1 MKTSRITYFL
11 LLAVMMLPTA
21 ASGYDFK
28 VDDVYYSIN
37 NDSTTVTALTCDNDP
52 KIVTII
58 IPETVNNEGTTYR
71 VTEIGEGAFTQ
82 SQLYLRYVEIGD
94 GVERIGRGAF
104 HMSDIDSIYIGKSV
118 SYIGYDAF
126 GYCDRLRKVLIK
138 DLTAWCNI
146 NFDKY
151 GSNPLNNI
159 YTHLFVNGEEI
170 THLVIPENVT
180 EIKKLAFMGG
190 QFTSV
195 TIPEG
200 VTRIG
205 EQAFFGCTI
214 NTPLVLPN
222 SITTIEER
230 AFWACHD
237 LPEVYLGYNID
248 SIGSWAFSSCD
259 QLTKVTC
266 TAITPPILA
275 NALFD
280 MDCYAHATLHVLP
293 QSLEAYQ
300 SALYWK
306 DFNEII
312 GDVVIEIPGDVNG
325 DGEVTIADAN
335 SVIHIIINGG
345 GGGHGHAPG
354 YDDGTLVG
362 DINGDGEV
370 NIADINSII
379 NMILTQD

>member
-11 LLAVMMLPTA
+11 LVAVMMLPTA

-28 VDDVYYSIN
+28 VGDVYYSIN

-94 GVERIGRGAF
+94 GVERIGRCAF
-104 HMSDIDSIYIGKSV
+104 HISDIDSIYIGKSV
-118 SYIGYDAF
+118 SYIGPDAF

-293 QSLEAYQ
+293 PSLEAYQ

-354 YDDGTLVG
+354 YDDGTPVG
-362 DINGDGEV
+362 DINNDGEV
-370 NIADINSII
+370 NIADINAII